1 MFPLC
6 RGSQS
11 DAAKYQ
17 ERTERLRTLV
27 WGSCGA
33 ANVGYREHHHASSQ
47 TMSFYGIRTFFY
59 HIIKN

>member
-27 WGSCGA
+27 SE
-33 ANVGYREHHHASSQ
+33 NVGYREHHHASSQ